1 MKKILLLLTATASIS
16 FAATA
21 QSLKFGIKAGADINK
36 INGRAFSDE
45 FSYGYQAGVFSE
57 IGITKKFGIQPEI
70 IFSQVNIDTA
80 SGIKDVLGFENLK
93 SAKLSYFK
101 IPLLLSYAPN
111 SVVRLQVGPQYGILV
126 DKQKSISENGK
137 NLFENGDLSMVAG
150 MQLNISKIRL
160 YGRYAVGLNNI
171 NDTGSPD
178 KWKSQSFQ
186 VGLGLTL

>member
-1 MKKILLLLTATASIS
+1 MKKVIVLFTIAIGVALQAN
-16 FAATA
+16 A

-36 INGRAFSDE
+36 INGKALSDE

-101 IPLLLSYAPN
+101 IPLLLSYSPN
-111 SVVRLQVGPQYGILV
+111 AIVRLQAGPQYGILV
-126 DKQKSISENGK
+126 DKQKSVGENGK
-137 NLFENGDLSMVAG
+137 NLFQNGDLSMVAG

>member
-1 MKKILLLLTATASIS
+1 MKKILLLLTATASITL
-16 FAATA
+16 AASA

-36 INGRAFSDE
+36 INGKAFSDE

-101 IPLLLSYAPN
+101 IPLLLSYSPN
-111 SVVRLQVGPQYGILV
+111 SVVRLQAGPQYGILV
-126 DKQKSISENGK
+126 DKQKSAGENGR
-137 NLFENGDLSMVAG
+137 NLFQNGDLSMVAG
-150 MQLNISKIRL
+150 MQLNISKIRM
-160 YGRYAVGLNNI
+160 YGRYVVGLNNI